1 VRNELLTVD
10 DVARILGFHPRT
22 VRRYIREG
30 RLKAKKLGKQ
40 WRILQEDLNVLTG
53 QDTGVEKSRNDRA
66 ADKVHVSAVVDVGVT
81 DEQEASRIFNSMLA
95 AVTGKGSEYG
105 VVQYQTLYL
114 GDEQKARLMFWGDA
128 AFIGEAL
135 ITLHRISSISE

>member
-1 VRNELLTVD
+1 MSNKLLTVD
-10 DVARILGFHPRT
+10 QVANILGFHPRT

-30 RLKAKKLGKQ
+30 RLEGTKLGNQ

-53 QDTGVEKSRNDRA
+53 TETSVETSKNGRATDR
-66 ADKVHVSAVVDVGVT
+66 VHVSAVVDVRVG
-81 DEQEASRIFNSMLA
+81 DEQEAIRIFNSMLA

-114 GDEQKARLMFWGDA
+114 KDEQKARLMFWGDA
-128 AFIGEAL
+128 AFIGGAL
-135 ITLHRISSISE
+135 ITLHRISSPPE